1 MEALKIKGTYSS
13 PTVVL
18 DADNEIFEISGR
30 SLPDDVATFYAPI
43 LKWLDEYSKNPNEET
58 VFSFKLVY
66 FNTATSKLL
75 LNIMMK
81 LKNMQENDHD
91 ILVKWYY
98 EEDDEDMI
106 EAGEEYADV
115 AEIDVELVMYE

>member
-1 MEALKIKGTYSS
+1 MEPLRIKGTYST

-18 DADNEIFEISGR
+18 DKDGEIFELSGR
-30 SLPDDVATFYAPI
+30 SLPDDVATFYSPI
-43 LKWLDEYSKNPNEET
+43 LQWIDEYSKEPNDKT
-58 VFSFKLVY
+58 VFNFKLVY

-81 LKNMQENDHD
+81 LKALSNDNEV
-91 ILVKWYY
+91 LVKWYY

-115 AEIDVELVMYE
+115 AEIEMEFVMYD